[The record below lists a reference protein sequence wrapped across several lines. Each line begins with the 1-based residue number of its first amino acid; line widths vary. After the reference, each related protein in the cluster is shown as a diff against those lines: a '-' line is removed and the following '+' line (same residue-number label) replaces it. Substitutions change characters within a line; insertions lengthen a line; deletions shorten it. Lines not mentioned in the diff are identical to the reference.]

1 MCGGE
6 GEEGG
11 GGGVKEERL
20 GSYVYVGGRGRWG
33 ERRDFISGGGGV
45 KIFWKSGGIC
55 MARGDLS
62 YAFTRGACSPEKIFK
77 NGATLPENFS
87 TPLKFLNPS

>member
-1 MCGGE
+1 MISFR
-6 GEEGG
+6 GG
-11 GGGVKEERL
+11 GR
-20 GSYVYVGGRGRWG
+20 
-33 ERRDFISGGGGV
+33 F
-45 KIFWKSGGIC
+45 KIFWKCGGIC

-62 YAFTRGACSPEKIFK
+62 CAFTRGVLGACSPEKIFK